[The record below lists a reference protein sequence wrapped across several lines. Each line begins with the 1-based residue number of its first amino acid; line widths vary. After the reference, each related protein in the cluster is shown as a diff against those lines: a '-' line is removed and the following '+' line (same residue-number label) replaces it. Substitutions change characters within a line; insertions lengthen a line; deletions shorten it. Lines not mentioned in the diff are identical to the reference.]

1 LGVQRGRG
9 TSFKLYFP
17 PVSEPLP
24 DTTSGLDLAGQ
35 RGSETVL
42 VVEDEEAVRDL
53 TAMMLRYLGYN
64 VLTASGSDAT
74 IEIGRAHTGTI
85 ALW

>member
-1 LGVQRGRG
+1 
-9 TSFKLYFP
+9 
-17 PVSEPLP
+17 LP

-42 VVEDEEAVRDL
+42 VVEHEEAVRDL
-53 TAMMLRYLGYN
+53 TAMMLRYLGYD
-64 VLTASGSDAT
+64 VLTEWSGDAT